1 MILLTEKVS
10 VMRVL
15 LKASLDT
22 ERAND
27 AIRTGKM
34 PQLMEEALGQLDPEA
49 AYFTLDHGR
58 RTAYLVLDVQ
68 DSSELPKIGESFFLD
83 FGAEIDV
90 TPVMNREDLARG
102 LSQLT

>member
-10 VMRVL
+10 AMRVL
-15 LKASLDT
+15 LKAALDT
-22 ERAND
+22 ERANE
-27 AIRTGKM
+27 AIRSGKM
-34 PQLMEEALGQLDPEA
+34 PQLMEEAIGQLRPEA

-58 RTAYLVLDVQ
+58 RTAYLVIDVQ
-68 DSSELPKIGESFFLD
+68 DSSEMPKIGEPFFLD
-83 FGAEIDV
+83 FGAEIEL